1 MGLMINGVWSTSDTA
16 EIQQNGQFVR
26 KPSAFRN
33 WITPDGSAGPTGDPG
48 FKAEAGRYHLYVSY
62 ACPWA
67 HRTLIY
73 RSALGLQDAISISV
87 VHPVNME
94 NGWEFDAFPGATPDA
109 VNAARYL
116 YQVYAHADPLYS
128 GKVTVPILWDLQT
141 GTIVNNESSEIMRML
156 GDAFGAIATAPVD
169 FYPSHLRAEIDALNA
184 DIYTH
189 LNNGV
194 YRCGFAATQTAYDIA
209 VTGLFGALDRLES
222 RLANRRYLCGDA
234 ITECDW
240 RLFTTMIRFAPVY
253 YFHFKCNLRP
263 LSAYPNVL
271 RHTRDLLHQPGIRE
285 TVHLDHINTHYYLAH
300 RRINPLGLIPIGAQI
315 DLDGPDWDAPDWQ
328 ATGH

>member
-1 MGLMINGVWSTSDTA
+1 MGLMINGVWSATETA
-16 EIQQNGQFVR
+16 EIKQNGQFVR
-26 KPSAFRN
+26 KDSVFRN
-33 WITPDGSAGPTGDPG
+33 WVTADGRAGPTGMAG

-67 HRTLIY
+67 HRVLIY
-73 RSALGLQDAISISV
+73 RSALGLQDAIDISV

-94 NGWEFDAFPGATPDA
+94 HGWEFDTFPGTTPDA
-109 VNAARYL
+109 IGDARYL
-116 YQVYAHADPLYS
+116 HQVYASADPQYS
-128 GKVTVPILWDLQT
+128 GKVTVPILWDRQT
-141 GTIVNNESSEIMRML
+141 ARIVNNESSEIIRML
-156 GDAFGAIATAPVD
+156 GAAFGAIARTAQD
-169 FYPSHLRAEIDALNA
+169 FYPAALRPEIDALNA

-194 YRCGFAATQTAYDIA
+194 YRCGFAATQAAYDTA
-209 VTGLFGALDRLES
+209 VTGLFGALDRLDA
-222 RLANRRYLCGDA
+222 RLTDCRYLCGDA
-234 ITECDW
+234 ITEADW

-263 LSAYPNVL
+263 LSAYPHVM
-271 RHTRDLLHQPGIRE
+271 RHTRELLHQPGIRD

-315 DLDGPDWDAPDWQ
+315 DFDGPDWDAPDWQ
-328 ATGH
+328 A